1 VPHTGFV
8 HTTPMRGAH
17 TNTPARFDIPPNSCD
32 VHFHVFEP
40 GYSSIPKPFYS
51 FPEGTIAQYL
61 ALTDFFGI
69 DRMVLVQPTYYGTD
83 NSLTIDALRR
93 LGPRARGVVRV
104 AEDVS
109 DATLDAYHE
118 LGVRAFRLDLF
129 ERSELP
135 VGEIAAYV
143 RRMAARATARG
154 WHVQFY
160 SPGTVVR
167 GLLPFLAELEDTFV
181 IDHMGYMT
189 ENEGATEADYE
200 RLLDVLRL
208 GRCYVK
214 LSGAYRIAGDKPLS
228 VVEPLGRALVQTRP
242 DRLIWGSDWPHLTNG
257 QRDTGEVLNLLADW
271 APDPADRRRILVE
284 SPGRL
289 FFDE

>member
-1 VPHTGFV
+1 
-8 HTTPMRGAH
+8 MRDAH
-17 TNTPARFDIPPNSCD
+17 TNTPARFDLPGGSCD
-32 VHFHVFEP
+32 AHFHVFEP
-40 GYSSIPKPFYS
+40 GYPSIPEPFYS

-61 ALTDFFGI
+61 ALAGFFGI

-83 NSLTIDALRR
+83 NSLTIEALRR

-104 AEDVS
+104 DEDVS
-109 DATLDAYHE
+109 EATLDAYHE
-118 LGVRAFRLDLF
+118 AGVRAFRLDLF
-129 ERSELP
+129 ERSEQP
-135 VGEIAAYV
+135 AGEIAGYV
-143 RRMAARATARG
+143 RRMAKRATARG

-167 GLLPFLAELEDTFV
+167 DLLPFLGELEDTFV
-181 IDHMGYMT
+181 IDHMGYMI
-189 ENEGATEADYE
+189 ESEGATEADAE

-208 GRCYVK
+208 GSCYVK
-214 LSGAYRIAGDKPLS
+214 LSGAYRIARDEPLT

-271 APDPADRRRILVE
+271 APDPDDRRRILVE
-284 SPGRL
+284 APGRL

>member
-8 HTTPMRGAH
+8 QTTPMREAN
-17 TNTPARFDIPPNSCD
+17 TNTPARFNLPGGSCD
-32 VHFHVFEP
+32 AHFHVFEP
-40 GYSSIPKPFYS
+40 GYPSIPEPFYS

-61 ALTDFFGI
+61 ALAGFFGI

-83 NSLTIDALRR
+83 NSLTIEALRR

-104 AEDVS
+104 EEDVS
-109 DATLDAYHE
+109 EATLDAFHKA
-118 LGVRAFRLDLF
+118 GVRAFRLDLF
-129 ERSELP
+129 ERSEQP
-135 VGEIAAYV
+135 VGETAAYV
-143 RRMAARATARG
+143 RRMAKRATARG

-160 SPGTVVR
+160 SPGTVIR
-167 GLLPFLAELEDTFV
+167 DLLPFLAELEDVFV
-181 IDHMGYMT
+181 IDHMGYMI
-189 ENEGATEADYE
+189 ESEGATEADFE

-208 GRCYVK
+208 GSCYVK
-214 LSGAYRIAGDKPLS
+214 LSGAYRIARDEPLP
-228 VVEPLGRALVQTRP
+228 VVEPLGRALVRTRP

-284 SPGRL
+284 APGRL

>member
-8 HTTPMRGAH
+8 QTTPMREAN
-17 TNTPARFDIPPNSCD
+17 TNTSARFNLPRGSCD
-32 VHFHVFEP
+32 AHFHVFEP
-40 GYSSIPKPFYS
+40 GYPSVPEPFYS

-61 ALTDFFGI
+61 ALAGFFGI

-83 NSLTIDALRR
+83 NSLTIEALRR

-104 AEDVS
+104 EEDVS
-109 DATLDAYHE
+109 EATLDAFHE
-118 LGVRAFRLDLF
+118 AGVRAFRLDLF
-129 ERSELP
+129 ERSEQP
-135 VGEIAAYV
+135 VGETAAYV
-143 RRMAARATARG
+143 RRMAKRATARG

-160 SPGTVVR
+160 SPGTVIR
-167 GLLPFLAELEDTFV
+167 DLLPFLAELEDVFV
-181 IDHMGYMT
+181 IDHMGYMI
-189 ENEGATEADYE
+189 ESEGATEADFE

-208 GRCYVK
+208 GSCYVK
-214 LSGAYRIAGDKPLS
+214 LSGAYRIARDEPLP
-228 VVEPLGRALVQTRP
+228 VVEPLGRALVRTRP

-284 SPGRL
+284 APGRL

>member
-1 VPHTGFV
+1 
-8 HTTPMRGAH
+8 MRDAH
-17 TNTPARFDIPPNSCD
+17 TNTPARFDLPGGSCD
-32 VHFHVFEP
+32 AHFHVFEP
-40 GYSSIPKPFYS
+40 GYPSIPEPFYS

-61 ALTDFFGI
+61 ALAGFFGI

-83 NSLTIDALRR
+83 NSLTIEALRR

-104 AEDVS
+104 DEDVS
-109 DATLDAYHE
+109 EATLDAYHE
-118 LGVRAFRLDLF
+118 AGVRAFRLDLF
-129 ERSELP
+129 ERSEQP
-135 VGEIAAYV
+135 AGEIAGYV
-143 RRMAARATARG
+143 RRMAKRATARG

-167 GLLPFLAELEDTFV
+167 DLLPFLGELEDTFV
-181 IDHMGYMT
+181 IDHMGYMI
-189 ENEGATEADYE
+189 ESEGATEADFE

-208 GRCYVK
+208 GSCYVK
-214 LSGAYRIAGDKPLS
+214 LSGAYRIARDEPLT

-271 APDPADRRRILVE
+271 APDPDDRRRILVE
-284 SPGRL
+284 APGRL